1 MEEYNNIKSSVK
13 FNNEFNKIP
22 LRNFNAVEL
31 NFLMYLCS
39 KLKEKRDTIM
49 EISFKDVKEM
59 TKYKRNNK
67 NRFIKDLQSMN
78 RKLLDCKFHM
88 N

>member
-1 MEEYNNIKSSVK
+1 MEEYNNIKNSVK

-39 KLKEKRDTIM
+39 KLKEK
-49 EISFKDVKEM
+49 
-59 TKYKRNNK
+59 KRYNYG
-67 NRFIKDLQSMN
+67 DL
-78 RKLLDCKFHM
+78 F
-88 N
+88 